1 MTNSFIRVTG
11 NVKKVVTSNPQLVDF
26 KENKSSSDAFLI
38 ATTMKYGYTVITEE
52 NKTKQKKIPFVWD
65 NETIDD
71 EATFVDLTKH
81 FLASLDDETDR
92 DIVIFKLKGKTQSEI
107 AETLGFTQGA
117 IAKRLKKIKTKFYSI

>member
-1 MTNSFIRVTG
+1 M
-11 NVKKVVTSNPQLVDF
+11 DF
-26 KENKSSSDAFLI
+26 KENKSSGDAFLI

>member
-26 KENKSSSDAFLI
+26 KENKSSGDAFLI